1 MPKDIA
7 EVMSRTDDYKALM
20 KKFVFT
26 LVIIEEYIDSL
37 RGVDSAEVA
46 AKIQNC
52 NDAITVLQFCLN
64 LLFYVEQRPAVTQ
77 SAAQPEYGFPGIP
90 ADPPMPN
97 PDPAEMEAKQGD
109 TKRYRAEAALGEA
122 QGLAL
127 DRVSDAL
134 GNPDEDAQR
143 AAAAQQ
149 ERLNKMMAQ
158 AVEEGAGDMVE

>member
-1 MPKDIA
+1 MLKCNQH
-7 EVMSRTDDYKALM
+7 S
-20 KKFVFT
+20 
-26 LVIIEEYIDSL
+26 
-37 RGVDSAEVA
+37 VD
-46 AKIQNC
+46 
-52 NDAITVLQFCLN
+52 VLCVKFCLN

-90 ADPPMPN
+90 ADPPVPN
-97 PDPAEMEAKQGD
+97 PDPAEREEKERL
-109 TKRYRAEAALGEA
+109 TKRHRADARLGEA

-134 GNPDEDAQR
+134 GKPDEDAQR

-158 AVEEGAGDMVE
+158 AAEEGAGDMVE

>member
-1 MPKDIA
+1 
-7 EVMSRTDDYKALM
+7 
-20 KKFVFT
+20 
-26 LVIIEEYIDSL
+26 
-37 RGVDSAEVA
+37 
-46 AKIQNC
+46 
-52 NDAITVLQFCLN
+52 
-64 LLFYVEQRPAVTQ
+64 
-77 SAAQPEYGFPGIP
+77 
-90 ADPPMPN
+90 
-97 PDPAEMEAKQGD
+97 MEAKQGG